1 MRLEVTQLAKVD
13 DEKEDNHEH
22 EDVAEVE
29 QLALYR
35 KMMATN
41 AKNVDKRRGTT
52 STHSLTKMNG
62 SKYNNHITKT
72 AATSPTRQTSP
83 RNAPTKNKANATM
96 QKCDRRWPNLQ
107 KKT

>member
-1 MRLEVTQLAKVD
+1 MRLEVTQLAEVD

-52 STHSLTKMNG
+52 STHSLTRT
-62 SKYNNHITKT
+62 SDTQYSNHITKT

-83 RNAPTKNKANATM
+83 RNAPMKSKTNATM
-96 QKCDRRWPNLQ
+96 QKCD
-107 KKT
+107 KK